1 MESFRMN
8 LLSRAL
14 VVLIALSP
22 LACSAAEAP
31 KYKLGEHYLRVRAVQ
46 APADPSKIEVMEV
59 FAYSCPHCFKFEPE
73 LSAWLKK
80 KPGDVA
86 FVRAP
91 HTLGNPAGAVR
102 NKAFFAAQ
110 TLGVVDKFHPALF
123 AAIHAEGKAMAT
135 PEEVRALFVKSTGV
149 KGEEFDGVFSGFAA
163 DAGFRRGEQA
173 IQAMGITSVPML
185 VVNGEYMVSPSAGGG
200 FAGMLAIADFLIEQA
215 RRERAK
221 R

>member
-1 MESFRMN
+1 MKF
-8 LLSRAL
+8 LSRAL
-14 VVLIALSP
+14 VALVALLP

-31 KYKLGEHYLRVRAVQ
+31 KYKLGEHYQRVRAAQ

-59 FAYSCPHCFKFEPE
+59 FAYSCPHCFKFKPE

-80 KPGDVA
+80 KPADVA
-86 FVRAP
+86 FVRSP
-91 HTLGNPAGAVR
+91 HTLGQPAGAAR
-102 NKAFFAAQ
+102 NKAFYAAQ
-110 TLGVVDKFHPALF
+110 MLGVVDKFHPALF
-123 AAIHAEGKAMAT
+123 AAMHAEGKPMST
-135 PEEVRALFVKSTGV
+135 PEELRALFVKSTGV

-163 DAGFRRGEQA
+163 DAGFRRGEMA

-185 VVNGEYMVSPSAGGG
+185 VVNGEYMVSPSSGGG
-200 FAGMLAIADFLIEQA
+200 FAGMLAIADFLVEQA